1 MRLEKRIDQHLHSLF
16 AGTRNTL
23 EHRELKEEIRSN
35 LKARIEDYLS
45 EGMSEEQAFQTAIQH
60 ISGVEQVMGDY
71 RTVKR
76 IPYWIT
82 LWQSALIYSLVA
94 WIVTIPMRVMLEGMA
109 LNNLLLIVS
118 LVVGAGYVFYLISN
132 RGNGENESSLGQK
145 TIRIRMPLLKQWQ
158 RRVWW
163 LWAGVM
169 LALWGTQAALR
180 FGSNIWFD
188 RPIKVD
194 GPYQL
199 AVILIAFAVPLLSI
213 IVPLIVHRAYRIISK
228 HEVSDGV

>member
-1 MRLEKRIDQHLHSLF
+1 MRMETRIDRHLDRLF
-16 AGTRNTL
+16 AGTRNTI
-23 EHRELKEEIRSN
+23 EHQELKEEIRSN
-35 LKARIEDYLS
+35 LTARIEDYLS

-60 ISGVEQVMGDY
+60 ISGVEELMGEY
-71 RTVKR
+71 LSVERV
-76 IPYWIT
+76 PYWTT
-82 LWQSALIYSLVA
+82 LWQSALMYSLVA
-94 WIVTIPMRVMLEGMA
+94 WIVTIPMRVMVAGAA

-145 TIRIRMPLLKQWQ
+145 TTRIRMPLMKKWQ

-163 LWAGVM
+163 LWAGFV

-188 RPIKVD
+188 RPIEVE

-213 IVPLIVHRAYRIISK
+213 MVPLIVNRAYRIVSK
-228 HEVSDGV
+228 YEVSDNV